1 MAGFIPFRKC
11 PSEIPIMRT
20 EALVRIVAKN
30 RAQCRFQFTSVQSN
44 LLYVA

>member
-11 PSEIPIMRT
+11 PSENPIMRA

-30 RAQCRFQFTSVQSN
+30 RANGIVQSN